1 MKKIIKLFKSD
12 STYLL
17 VIIHVITTLALIL
30 FISLKYDWIVEQFG
44 SYSLFVII
52 CAPIGGFIVGTYYL
66 LLIISRGISTGIK
79 KARITIM
86 IEIALKD
93 GRTFTSNIDLI
104 EAVTEWN
111 NSQGFG
117 VPFRVSE
124 SLWVSGEQIVRIE
137 VKSEDYNND

>member
-1 MKKIIKLFKSD
+1 
-12 STYLL
+12 
-17 VIIHVITTLALIL
+17 
-30 FISLKYDWIVEQFG
+30 
-44 SYSLFVII
+44 
-52 CAPIGGFIVGTYYL
+52 
-66 LLIISRGISTGIK
+66 
-79 KARITIM
+79 M

-124 SLWVSGEQIVRIE
+124 SLWVSCEQIVRIE
-137 VKSEDYNND
+137 EKSEDYNND